1 MWCDA
6 FLAVFSFSSVP
17 LRPSFSPF
25 DSDPPTIPLSN
36 PFCPTETRATIQGH
50 PRRARKR
57 GRTRERERER
67 ERRRRRGG
75 ARACSE
81 GSNFSFFLF
90 FTGKDSWNRLLRAGP
105 HRVSAMFQLGIP
117 LVAEQRYQ
125 TGRRDKERARER
137 AREGRGERAGSFCEQ
152 AVASILSPPLTVH
165 RTTVNRREFEF
176 KTDSAE
182 IPDPAPSLCSRE
194 RLRPRP
200 AGESQESFSHL
211 RLTARASIPAS
222 TLPRVSVRSPP
233 ATQS

>member
-1 MWCDA
+1 MVRRIPGRLL
-6 FLAVFSFSSVP
+6 FLFRSS
-17 LRPSFSPF
+17 SPF
-25 DSDPPTIPLSN
+25 FFSLRLGPTNDPTVQSLLPDRN
-36 PFCPTETRATIQGH
+36 
-50 PRRARKR
+50 ARDYPGPSAACKKKR
-57 GRTRERERER
+57 KNQRERER

-81 GSNFSFFLF
+81 GSDFSFFLF